1 MPRLLGRLALRTKLL
16 SLARRCSPSSPAAA
30 APPPPAPRPLLSV
43 DAPPPPPAPPLQPLL
58 PRRCSP
64 SCPAA
69 PPPPSFQPTGGEKY
83 LSSASHLQT
92 EVVIPSEGTF
102 LSFPFQKP
110 SRWPIPLTA
119 PRRLHPGI
127 RKHTLSEPP
136 DRAVTGQKVGNK
148 RTQIQ
153 GPFSF
158 LSFTIY
164 FGIINRQ
171 LHEEHYLY

>member
-1 MPRLLGRLALRTKLL
+1 MVGWL
-16 SLARRCSPSSPAAA
+16 SEQSCFPWPAAA
-30 APPPPAPRPLLSV
+30 PRPAPLLRRLLLQPRGRCSV
-43 DAPPPPPAPPLQPLL
+43 SMLLLPLL

-83 LSSASHLQT
+83 LSSASHLHT

-164 FGIINRQ
+164 SFFPSS
-171 LHEEHYLY
+171 